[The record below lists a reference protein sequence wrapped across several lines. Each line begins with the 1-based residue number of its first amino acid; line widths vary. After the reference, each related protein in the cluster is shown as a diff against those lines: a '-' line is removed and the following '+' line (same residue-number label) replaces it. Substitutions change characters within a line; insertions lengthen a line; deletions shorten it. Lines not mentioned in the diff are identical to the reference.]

1 MQISLRTPTTKYSL
15 IASMALAA
23 SLLAGCAST
32 FKPATPEDIV
42 GKRAQQRVELL
53 TEKKYDQAYEYL
65 APSYRALNSTQ
76 NYRGRFGEGAKWI
89 DPKVANVECPAEDRC
104 TVTVKLKVLVVA
116 RGFNQPIDS
125 NMTETWLKEDGQWW
139 YYQR

>member
-1 MQISLRTPTTKYSL
+1 MQISLRTPTKKYSL
-15 IASMALAA
+15 ITSMALAVG
-23 SLLAGCAST
+23 LLAGCAST

-53 TEKKYDQAYEYL
+53 AEKKYDQAYEYL

-104 TVTVKLKVLVVA
+104 TVTVKLK
-116 RGFNQPIDS
+116 
-125 NMTETWLKEDGQWW
+125 W
-139 YYQR
+139 